1 MAPQDDLT
9 AERAAQLVEAM
20 LVFIEKT
27 SRRKLSFSAIVDMNT
42 GTTENPQ
49 DRLVA
54 AVIKHDKQTR
64 QEALREAAK
73 VARNRADLL
82 KPKLGLWLNM
92 VNYHRSMEAD
102 ELADELDRL
111 ASEGA

>member
-1 MAPQDDLT
+1 MTTSPQDDLT
-9 AERAAQLVEAM
+9 AERAAAIRLYENIFAMSPDTEAM
-20 LVFIEKT
+20 EAGDDCQYE
-27 SRRKLSFSAIVDMNT
+27 AIARALRT
-42 GTTENPQ
+42 
-49 DRLVA
+49 A
-54 AVIKHDKQTR
+54 R